1 MSSGYKDDKFSMGRR
16 DHFVTIGDYDSA
28 TAPEYFKE
36 SLRNQGYVDVRARSA
51 RISSVRSL
59 DNHKHIVYEDMNHLT
74 HVK

>member
-36 SLRNQGYVDVRARSA
+36 SLRNQGYLDVRARSA
-51 RISSVRSL
+51 RILVIFIKYHSL
-59 DNHKHIVYEDMNHLT
+59 VSLHSQE
-74 HVK
+74 

>member
-36 SLRNQGYVDVRARSA
+36 SLRNQGYVGVRARSA
-51 RISSVRSL
+51 RISSVRFL
-59 DNHKHIVYEDMNHLT
+59 DYHRYIIYEDMNHLT

>member
-36 SLRNQGYVDVRARSA
+36 GLRNQGYVGVSGRASREIKCFTLS
-51 RISSVRSL
+51 IITKDIIL
-59 DNHKHIVYEDMNHLT
+59 
-74 HVK
+74 

>member
-36 SLRNQGYVDVRARSA
+36 SLRNQGYVGV
-51 RISSVRSL
+51 
-59 DNHKHIVYEDMNHLT
+59 
-74 HVK
+74 